1 MLRRNCGHEQ
11 LTAMRDSLPVNSPC
25 PAIATILLHSPAM
38 DEQPD
43 YNSKLWFLYNVV
55 TDAQGTIRFLDTKAA
70 FCVTLL
76 TAMTAAAF
84 QFSRSLHRFPQ
95 GHLVF
100 LGIFGVL
107 ALTCLSVCVR
117 VIFPT
122 VHIQGSFSVADVTEP
137 PFFLVPKHQRHS
149 LRDTLGNQAPAG
161 LETTHATFLASMMAA
176 SDADLVRSLCDEVV
190 TISFLRQVKSD
201 RLHLAIQIL
210 SVTVVA
216 FFLQLAI

>member
-1 MLRRNCGHEQ
+1 M
-11 LTAMRDSLPVNSPC
+11 
-25 PAIATILLHSPAM
+25 ATILLHSLAM
-38 DEQPD
+38 DEQSD
-43 YNSKLWFLYNVV
+43 YTNKLWFLYNVV

-84 QFSRSLHRFPQ
+84 QFSRSLLRFPQ
-95 GHLVF
+95 AHLVF

-107 ALTCLSVCVR
+107 ALTCLSICVR

-122 VHIQGSFSVADVTEP
+122 VHLQGSFSVTTASEP
-137 PFFLVPKHQRHS
+137 PFFLVPKRQRHS
-149 LRDTLGNQAPAG
+149 LRDTLGDMPPEG
-161 LETTHATFLASMMAA
+161 LESTHATFLASMMAA
-176 SDADLVRSLCDEVV
+176 DDADLVRSLCDEVV

-201 RLHLAIQIL
+201 RLHLAIQVL